1 MSSLGER
8 VKQLRKAAGL
18 SQPKL
23 AMLVGIKQ
31 PSLSYIE
38 NNPSNEIKQKTLL
51 ALAMHL
57 NTTPQWLSK
66 GEGGHN
72 PTNKQSTLGE
82 RIKLTREAKGL
93 SQAELA
99 KIAGVTQSTIGRYE
113 KNEINR
119 PSFNSVGVIASAL
132 GESTEYFMTGLGEHF
147 FSQYDVHE
155 ELNTVIQSLEMRNQ
169 LILLE
174 VAKTLKNH
182 QRPPEENNTL
192 EQIKKLLGEN

>member
-38 NNPSNEIKQKTLL
+38 NNPSNEIKQETLL

-66 GEGGHN
+66 GEGEKDIQAPH
-72 PTNKQSTLGE
+72 PLDIHK
-82 RIKLTREAKGL
+82 KVFDEADEV
-93 SQAELA
+93 SQ
-99 KIAGVTQSTIGRYE
+99 R
-113 KNEINR
+113 
-119 PSFNSVGVIASAL
+119 
-132 GESTEYFMTGLGEHF
+132 
-147 FSQYDVHE
+147 
-155 ELNTVIQSLEMRNQ
+155 
-169 LILLE
+169 LILTML
-174 VAKTLKNH
+174 ASLK
-182 QRPPEENNTL
+182 
-192 EQIKKLLGEN
+192 K